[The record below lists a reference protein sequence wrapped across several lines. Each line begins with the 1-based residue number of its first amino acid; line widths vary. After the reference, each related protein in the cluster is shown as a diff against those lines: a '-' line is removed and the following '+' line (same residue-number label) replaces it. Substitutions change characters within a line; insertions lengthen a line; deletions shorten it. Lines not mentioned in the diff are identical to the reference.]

1 MAVAEIIGAAI
12 GVMLLVIVAYIL
24 VGSVLTTAEVV
35 TNAQKD
41 VTLLQG
47 TRLGTNIEIT
57 PPFRNTT
64 DSWLNFNV
72 TNTGNEIIADFGH
85 TDVFILTS
93 PLPIQHNS
101 YESSYTGLTGKWR
114 KMGIYSGPNLNDV
127 EVIHPN
133 QLDPGEKMWVCAT
146 YDNTYLIKWF
156 QITTSNGVN
165 AQTTY
170 S

>member
-1 MAVAEIIGAAI
+1 
-12 GVMLLVIVAYIL
+12 MLRCFR
-24 VGSVLTTAEVV
+24 GHDWE
-35 TNAQKD
+35 
-41 VTLLQG
+41 
-47 TRLGTNIEIT
+47 TNIEIT
-57 PPFRNTT
+57 PPFSNTT
-64 DSWLNFNV
+64 ESWLNFNV
-72 TNTGNEIIADFGH
+72 TNTGNEVIADFEH

-101 YESSYTGLTGKWR
+101 YESSYTGLIGKWR
-114 KMGIYSGPNLNDV
+114 MMGIYSGSNLNGV

-170 S
+170 P